1 MAEPLEKVEIKFI
14 GDSKNLTKAI
24 ESLDKATK
32 KLLNTQAK
40 IVDFNTKTQKS
51 NETSKNKVKL
61 LRHELH
67 LQGKSFKDL
76 QLPLR
81 LYKEA
86 LSGNSF
92 ALGVLRKNTNAYIQ
106 SLKKQNTSV
115 VRSRKGMLELGH
127 SARQTGGAFSVLRS
141 KLLLINFA
149 LGLGI
154 RQMSKFAK
162 QASMVQSMGK
172 AFETLQ
178 GGVGTSAIA
187 LERLREA
194 TNGTM
199 TSFDLFQQANNAMIL
214 GVTKNSKQMAKMF
227 DMAQRLGNAL
237 GKDTRMSVESL
248 ITGIG
253 RQSRLMLDNIGII
266 VKSEEAYEAYAKA
279 NNKLAKDLT
288 DTEKKQAF
296 FNATI
301 ASAEQKVKT
310 LQPEVVNTQ
319 MVFEQLDT
327 AFAEMTVRLGN
338 ELLPLF
344 KATSEELIKLTDSLD
359 RESFINTTS
368 AITGLTSAYGTY
380 VVAVKLA
387 TLSTA
392 TFSTVLATSGIGLAL
407 GIIAFAVGTL
417 TKNYLDLK
425 VAQKDLID
433 QGEFLAKSFSAVR
446 ESLLQTEDTQQERL
460 DNIILSYKNYTEE
473 IRTNQVAL
481 ANAVNEEIK
490 LLQLSQEERDKI
502 TKTKADKEKIFRD
515 LEKEY
520 GKEYVEQNKN
530 TFTVLA
536 GLIHDYEVLEQSRN
550 EKRTKSGEEAFQK
563 LMALE
568 NTRNAL
574 EQGNLESRAGQDQL
588 ANAKRNEA
596 QLLAFE
602 QQKAQQDAWNEY
614 KANADQEDFERYALI
629 EQMRTIENQKALEKM
644 RLAEEKAKEENL
656 ARMSILA
663 NATKAVTNQ
672 LKANIDSRVENEI
685 AGLKDT
691 TAYQNATTEER
702 QTMEDKVAKSFAD
715 KRKKLFMLEKMASLA
730 EIYINTSKAVMKA
743 IALSPA
749 TLGQPFAGYATA
761 TGAIQ
766 AGVVMA
772 QQAPVYEQGGLIGG
786 RRHSQGG
793 TMIEAEKGEFVMSRS
808 AVESIGVEAMNQINQ
823 GGGAGITVNVTAPL
837 VDETVIDS
845 IIPAIEKAQR
855 LNLA

>member
-92 ALGVLRKNTNAYIQ
+92 ALGVLRKNTNSYIQ

-407 GIIAFAVGTL
+407 GTIAFAVGTL

-433 QGEFLAKSFSAVR
+433 QGEFLAQSFSAIR

-481 ANAVNEEIK
+481 AEAVSEEIK

-502 TKTKADKEKIFRD
+502 TKTKADKEKAFRE
-515 LEKEY
+515 LESKY
-520 GKEYVEQNKN
+520 GKDVVEKNKN
-530 TFTVLA
+530 IFL
-536 GLIHDYEVLEQSRN
+536 
-550 EKRTKSGEEAFQK
+550 
-563 LMALE
+563 
-568 NTRNAL
+568 
-574 EQGNLESRAGQDQL
+574 QL
-588 ANAKRNEA
+588 ANILVERESLENDINTRRTEEA
-596 QLLAFE
+596 NKYFQFITDAQRHKDAVTTVLMEEMAGKELGLYTDRQTRELEAFE
-602 QQKAQQDAWNEY
+602 QQKFQQDAWNEY

-629 EQMRTIENQKALEKM
+629 QQMRTEENKKALKAM
-644 RLAEEKAKEENL
+644 KTAEEKSKADNL
-656 ARMSILA
+656 AKMEILVQA
-663 NATKAVTNQ
+663 SRAVTNQ
-672 LKANIDSRVENEI
+672 LKANIDSQVEAEI

-691 TAYQNATTEER
+691 TAYQNANAEER